1 MAWRLVSQAQ
11 PPDVGHHV
19 VLRPERGANLWVFFH
34 KPTMKL
40 LPHPP
45 ASTQLY
51 KLGKGKLHDVVKLM
65 ANCLEQKGT
74 MRAMS
79 RGEYDGLAAPP
90 EFSPQR
96 VLKNYGDM
104 TTSEFQSHLIKL
116 DTTFRGDKALNTGK
130 RPPNTEDEFVHLQS
144 RALLQL
150 RKQLQDDQLQT
161 ESLLV
166 SRHRQLLMTDFVIN
180 ESTVNCWWYNPE
192 VHQKQPLDFFEA
204 YKQAHRDSGKGKT
217 PLASCLAAMVA
228 RDAGLDEFVM
238 VSSPDMLR
246 SAVERSLLRD
256 EDELQISSSNIGA
269 QGGGV
274 DTLKHLLG
282 LSPDL
287 PATIKCRYNDVKV
300 PAETFRII
308 TVQDLAKLHH
318 NLDDMAKIRP
328 PDLMLEGFEWRARPL
343 DKVFD
348 ADTRA
353 VLKRCILVEVTAQCV
368 KDSVREKR
376 KFGSDKAVS
385 MAESL
390 RALYNGQ

>member
-1 MAWRLVSQAQ
+1 
-11 PPDVGHHV
+11 
-19 VLRPERGANLWVFFH
+19 
-34 KPTMKL
+34 
-40 LPHPP
+40 
-45 ASTQLY
+45 
-51 KLGKGKLHDVVKLM
+51 
-65 ANCLEQKGT
+65 
-74 MRAMS
+74 
-79 RGEYDGLAAPP
+79 
-90 EFSPQR
+90 
-96 VLKNYGDM
+96 
-104 TTSEFQSHLIKL
+104 
-116 DTTFRGDKALNTGK
+116 
-130 RPPNTEDEFVHLQS
+130 
-144 RALLQL
+144 
-150 RKQLQDDQLQT
+150 
-161 ESLLV
+161 
-166 SRHRQLLMTDFVIN
+166 
-180 ESTVNCWWYNPE
+180 
-192 VHQKQPLDFFEA
+192 
-204 YKQAHRDSGKGKT
+204 
-217 PLASCLAAMVA
+217 MVA

-246 SAVERSLLRD
+246 SAVERNLLRD
-256 EDELQISSSNIGA
+256 ERPLLLDELQISSSNIGA

-274 DTLKHLLG
+274 DTLK
-282 LSPDL
+282 PDL

-318 NLDDMAKIRP
+318 NLDDIAKIRP

-376 KFGSDKAVS
+376 KFGSDKAIS

>member
-1 MAWRLVSQAQ
+1 MI
-11 PPDVGHHV
+11 
-19 VLRPERGANLWVFFH
+19 F
-34 KPTMKL
+34 
-40 LPHPP
+40 
-45 ASTQLY
+45 
-51 KLGKGKLHDVVKLM
+51 
-65 ANCLEQKGT
+65 
-74 MRAMS
+74 
-79 RGEYDGLAAPP
+79 
-90 EFSPQR
+90 
-96 VLKNYGDM
+96 YG
-104 TTSEFQSHLIKL
+104 
-116 DTTFRGDKALNTGK
+116 
-130 RPPNTEDEFVHLQS
+130 
-144 RALLQL
+144 
-150 RKQLQDDQLQT
+150 
-161 ESLLV
+161 
-166 SRHRQLLMTDFVIN
+166 
-180 ESTVNCWWYNPE
+180 
-192 VHQKQPLDFFEA
+192 
-204 YKQAHRDSGKGKT
+204 DSGKGKT
-217 PLASCLAAMVA
+217 PLARCLAAMVA

-256 EDELQISSSNIGA
+256 ERPLLLDELQISSSNIGA

-287 PATIKCRYNDVKV
+287 PATIKCRYDVKV
-300 PAETFRII
+300 PAETFRI
-308 TVQDLAKLHH
+308 
-318 NLDDMAKIRP
+318 DMAKIRP

-353 VLKRCILVEVTAQCV
+353 ALKRCILVEVTAQCV